1 MWNTQCDYQGLI
13 QNRLALRQNIFFLKK
28 TFLLLLEFSFSTLSK
43 LNFENFSKKLSSKP
57 TLYGVMGKFSRRLKK
72 TKTKMVLETILIYN
86 ISKVPVEYP

>member
-57 TLYGVMGKFSRRLKK
+57 TLYRVMGKF
-72 TKTKMVLETILIYN
+72 
-86 ISKVPVEYP
+86 